1 MNTRWDRLRAGR
13 SHRVSLASRLPL
25 GPSRD
30 RICPKLI
37 KVVCAFRGADPK
49 SCGRGPSEVSSS
61 ATALPDRASCRCV
74 GRREQRSLIVN
85 EPLALLVVITE
96 LRIFLPDLY
105 RVIRRLL
112 RVGAR
117 IGIAEL
123 LQTQQAG
130 QRPDS

>member
-1 MNTRWDRLRAGR
+1 M
-13 SHRVSLASRLPL
+13 
-25 GPSRD
+25 
-30 RICPKLI
+30 
-37 KVVCAFRGADPK
+37 
-49 SCGRGPSEVSSS
+49 
-61 ATALPDRASCRCV
+61 
-74 GRREQRSLIVN
+74 N

-130 QRPDS
+130 QRPDN